1 MRNTYDICFRAW
13 DDKEKEMYH
22 DINLY
27 ADNWV
32 GCKIDEDKKIMIPPS
47 QIKVMQWTGLL
58 DKNHKS
64 IYEGDIVKYLD
75 ELDGETELFGFVEWE
90 RCWWSVNLHPDFL
103 RENDIMDTDEYL
115 TYEVVGNIYEN
126 KDMIYWIK

>member
-1 MRNTYDICFRAW
+1 MRDIKFRAW
-13 DDKEKEMYH
+13 DEENKTMIQWH
-22 DINLY
+22 DTFFY
-27 ADNWV
+27 DTSAVTNWS
-32 GCKIDEDKKIMIPPS
+32 GDFS
-47 QIKVMQWTGLL
+47 YIKMPLMQYTGLK
-58 DKNHKS
+58 DKNNKE
-64 IYEGDIVKYLD
+64 IYEGDIVRYLD
-75 ELDGETELFGFVEWE
+75 EIDGETELFGFVEWE

>member
-1 MRNTYDICFRAW
+1 MKEIKFRAFDKNRKDMYYIDDFYW
-13 DDKEKEMYH
+13 FEEEGVHNSEGFGHYANYVLMQFTGLKDKNDKE
-22 DINLY
+22 
-27 ADNWV
+27 
-32 GCKIDEDKKIMIPPS
+32 
-47 QIKVMQWTGLL
+47 
-58 DKNHKS
+58 
-64 IYEGDIVKYLD
+64 IYEGDIVRYLD
-75 ELDGETELFGFVEWE
+75 ELDGKTELFGFVEWE